1 MNQTYVVDIV
11 DSVTAEIVSHCYG
24 PAADDRCP
32 SANPDGIV
40 LCQGCRIKG
49 SGMGPE
55 CWNLWI
61 PPTATTCPAGWHL
74 DELGY

>member
-1 MNQTYVVDIV
+1 MNQTDVVDIV
-11 DSVTAEIVSHCYG
+11 DSVTAEIVNHCHG
-24 PAADDRCP
+24 PAADGGCP
-32 SANPDGIV
+32 LANPDGIM

-55 CWNLWI
+55 YWNLWI
-61 PPTATTCPAGWHL
+61 PPTATTCPAAWHL